1 MSKFFFK
8 QIILILSKTSIMVG
22 GQAVL
27 NGVMMRVP
35 GYYATAVRNPQSE
48 IVVNRQKHQSLVEQ
62 YSFNNIASKNSNSLE
77 Y

>member
-1 MSKFFFK
+1 MRKFFLK

-35 GYYATAVRNPQSE
+35 GYYATAVRNPQRK

-62 YSFNNIASKNSNSLE
+62 YSFNI